1 MEPIL
6 RTEHLTFTYP
16 GEERPTL
23 GDLSLEI
30 ARGSFVA
37 VLGHNGSGK
46 STLVN
51 EILAKAAAFK
61 LNGAKEIC
69 GAHGGISGLEN
80 FVSCVRVDQSP
91 IGKSPRSNPATYT
104 KLFDLLRELYSQ
116 CPAANVR

>member
-46 STLVN
+46 
-51 EILAKAAAFK
+51 
-61 LNGAKEIC
+61 
-69 GAHGGISGLEN
+69 
-80 FVSCVRVDQSP
+80 
-91 IGKSPRSNPATYT
+91 T
-104 KLFDLLRELYSQ
+104 KHNQ
-116 CPAANVR
+116 

>member
-16 GEERPTL
+16 GEEQPTL

-46 STLVN
+46 STL
-51 EILAKAAAFK
+51 AKHLQRHPAADRRQ
-61 LNGAKEIC
+61 GVC
-69 GAHGGISGLEN
+69 RWHGHGGREQPPVRARHGGHGLSE
-80 FVSCVRVDQSP
+80 SR
-91 IGKSPRSNPATYT
+91 
-104 KLFDLLRELYSQ
+104 
-116 CPAANVR
+116 